1 MRTLL
6 VGALC
11 ATLIGCSSPPRGMV
25 ERCTSQ
31 ACFSRTAATTPIE
44 LQSEPHLGPL
54 LQKRRRSLKKRWRSL
69 KRLRRRQNQR
79 LSHEI
84 TTALWKKKQSLGSW
98 NPTCRRLRNSRLH
111 PIVCW
116 IRQRPQSVGKQRF
129 PEPHQPPEPPDPVLE
144 KAKFTVAAKMEN
156 PASAEFVEMKRAM
169 RKTTFGRPFE
179 IICGHVKGKK
189 TSGEGTGER
198 PFLYL
203 VKEDEAFIVGANPDS
218 VAAIA
223 YRSHCNSG
231 R

>member
-25 ERCTSQ
+25 ERCPSQ

-44 LQSEPHLGPL
+44 SKRTAFRPAPTKTAAKFKKKVAKFKKIATSAKPTAAKPRNNDGPVEEKEKSGIMEPDVPPSA
-54 LQKRRRSLKKRWRSL
+54 Q
-69 KRLRRRQNQR
+69 
-79 LSHEI
+79 LSPTPDRVLDKA
-84 TTALWKKKQSLGSW
+84 TTAIGRK
-98 NPTCRRLRNSRLH
+98 TE
-111 PIVCW
+111 I
-116 IRQRPQSVGKQRF
+116 

-223 YRSHCNSG
+223 YRSHCDSG